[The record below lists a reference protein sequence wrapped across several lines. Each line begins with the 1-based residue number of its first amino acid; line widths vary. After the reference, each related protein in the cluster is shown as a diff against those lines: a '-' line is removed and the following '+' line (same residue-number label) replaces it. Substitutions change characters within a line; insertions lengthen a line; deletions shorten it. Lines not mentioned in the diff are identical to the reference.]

1 MYPCETVK
9 LRQNYRSTKT
19 IVDGA
24 TAVIRA
30 NKGRIEKDP
39 FTEAEVGAPIELCEC
54 RNALVEADWVV
65 TRIIDLNA
73 SGVPLTD
80 IAVLYRTH
88 AVGRK
93 VFEALREHHIKRQA
107 SSADVFD
114 RPDVADLLSVLRLL
128 TNPDD
133 NAAFRL
139 VATGTSPPFN
149 GALMDRISTEATRT
163 HSSLLAA
170 ARALRLRSGL
180 VAAGCAPSYSPRPT
194 PSPTPFG
201 SFGGGSFNGGSAA
214 GWRSTAGA
222 ALDEASR
229 QTIHTLL
236 YKLDEL
242 TVAARTQTAEMLLK
256 RILSSSI
263 LSSLNP
269 EAPPYG
275 AKLLAAE
282 LTSGIKN
289 LDPAKLNLATAGGEA
304 PPLTPAMP
312 GAGCSQAQ
320 PRIMPPPPGPPPD
333 KLQQLK
339 YFLEHSAMSELEE
352 GGNGRD
358 TSDGVTLSTIHGA
371 KGREWPV
378 VLLPH
383 VNEDVLPLCTRDDD
397 EGSEERVREERR
409 LLYVAMT
416 RAQRLL
422 LISHV
427 MMGPDNVQMSASRF
441 LSSIPA
447 TMARKTEHM
456 ELQQRS
462 RNGTT
467 GGAHFAQPARAQAH
481 LPPSTPQPATPHGGG
496 SGGLSSQ
503 AAGLGTW
510 GLGAEGTPQRTLL
523 VMPSAQPAAGLPPA
537 AGSLAAK
544 LAHFKKSAA
553 DEEAAKLAKKERE
566 AAAKA
571 AKAEA
576 KAEAKAAKEKSK
588 APAGAAKGVASQREA
603 TGSCSSRKHPASS
616 QVEMSAKRARR
627 VVMSDESDDEFA

>member
-1 MYPCETVK
+1 MRPCHTVN

-19 IVDGA
+19 ILDGA
-24 TAVIRA
+24 SAVIRA
-30 NKGRIEKDP
+30 NKGRIEKNP

-54 RNALVEADWVV
+54 RNAHIEADWVV

-73 SGVPLTD
+73 SGVPLAD

-93 VFEALREHHIKRQA
+93 IYEGLREHHIKRQA

-114 RPDVADLLSVLRLL
+114 RQDVAPLLSVLRLL

-139 VATGTSPPFN
+139 VATGTSPPFD
-149 GALMDRISTEATRT
+149 GALMDRLSTEATRT

-170 ARALRLRSGL
+170 ARALRSRSGL
-180 VAAGCAPSYSPRPT
+180 VAAGRAPSYSPS
-194 PSPTPFG
+194 PSPSPAPFG
-201 SFGGGSFNGGSAA
+201 SFGGGSTA

-229 QTIHTLL
+229 QTIHALL

-242 TVAARTQTAEMLLK
+242 TAAARTQTAEMLLK
-256 RILSSSI
+256 RILGSAI

-289 LDPAKLNLATAGGEA
+289 LDPAKLNLASAEGGGA
-304 PPLTPAMP
+304 PPTPATP
-312 GAGCSQAQ
+312 GECCSQAR

-397 EGSEERVREERR
+397 EGNEEHVREERR
-409 LLYVAMT
+409 LLYVGMT

-447 TMARKTEHM
+447 ATARKTEHM

-462 RNGTT
+462 RSGNT
-467 GGAHFAQPARAQAH
+467 GGAHFAQPARAQAR
-481 LPPSTPQPATPHGGG
+481 LPPSTAQPTTPHGAGGRGGG
-496 SGGLSSQ
+496 SSSQ
-503 AAGLGTW
+503 SAGLGTW
-510 GLGAEGTPQRTLL
+510 GLGVEGPPQQRTPSLT
-523 VMPSAQPAAGLPPA
+523 PSAAQCAVGLPPA
-537 AGSLAAK
+537 AGSLAAR
-544 LAHFKKSAA
+544 LAHYNKSAA
-553 DEEAAKLAKKERE
+553 DEEATKHAKKERE

-571 AKAEA
+571 AKAVAKVEA
-576 KAEAKAAKEKSK
+576 AAKEKNKKEAKAAK
-588 APAGAAKGVASQREA
+588 GAASQREA
-603 TGSCSSRKHPASS
+603 SRVGSSRKHQSSS

-627 VVMSDESDDEFA
+627 VVISDDSDDEFV